1 MVENKTDFRA
11 AMEAGIALA
20 HATDVKG
27 DGNYALEPS
36 GTVIF
41 DLEKFLPA
49 PRRLVQSVVFDDV
62 ASFVAYV
69 NRFKQDS
76 TTIFSAPKYGT
87 YAAILDYHKASNA
100 PAWCSHI
107 AKLKLQTTEEWDAWR
122 SKNREQMDQT
132 DFAEFLEEHCREI
145 VEPPAATM
153 LEIAL
158 NFEAKKD
165 VEFRSCMRLENGQVS
180 FVYSENVGASTRAG
194 EVEVPSKFKIFL
206 AVFKGQG
213 QQFIEARLR
222 YRLKEA
228 KLLLW
233 YDMIR
238 PDKLV
243 EDAVGDVTRL
253 ISAETQI
260 EPLTGYTTGQDG
272 AQR

>member
-1 MVENKTDFRA
+1 MVESKTDFRA

-20 HATDVKG
+20 QATGAKG

-41 DLEKFLPA
+41 DLEKYLPA
-49 PRRLVQSVVFDDV
+49 PRRVVQKVAFEDV

-76 TTIFSAPKYGT
+76 TTIFSAPTYGT
-87 YAAILDYHKASNA
+87 FAAILDYHKGPDA

-165 VEFRSCMRLENGQVS
+165 VKFRSGMRLENGDVS
-180 FVYSENVGASTRAG
+180 FVYNEEIKGTTRG
-194 EVEVPSKFKIFL
+194 GNVEVPSKFKIFL

-228 KLLLW
+228 RLLLW
-233 YDMIR
+233 YDLVR

-243 EDAVGDVTRL
+243 EDAVCDVKRL

-260 EPLTGYTTGQDG
+260 EPLTGSTTGQDG
-272 AQR
+272 SQR